1 MIREGGSYEE
11 ETCEHD
17 FMCGHGGVH
26 GLSLIHILGIKK
38 NIIGYVRL
46 FSPDKNANDKIRI
59 LDIAENNYPLFGM
72 WWLFKDVRNININ
85 EDGTVNKKAEY
96 KHIDNVMTKIS
107 KVRNAMEHGYL
118 KIIDTYC
125 KELFIDDSRL
135 DKLAYNISFEDY
147 EKLTLQLLKYV
158 REAIVLLVF
167 SVKREEEIKES
178 HRSSDEILAPM
189 YTCLLYTSKGDMK
202 YCGGRPVKQVLRY
215 TGRMP
220 RLIWRKMPLFMN

>member
-1 MIREGGSYEE
+1 MNIFE
-11 ETCEHD
+11 
-17 FMCGHGGVH
+17 
-26 GLSLIHILGIKK
+26 IGIKK

-167 SVKREEEIKES
+167 SVKKRKRLRES

-189 YTCLLYTSKGDMK
+189 YTDK
-202 YCGGRPVKQVLRY
+202 YDDEWKHIY
-215 TGRMP
+215 
-220 RLIWRKMPLFMN
+220 